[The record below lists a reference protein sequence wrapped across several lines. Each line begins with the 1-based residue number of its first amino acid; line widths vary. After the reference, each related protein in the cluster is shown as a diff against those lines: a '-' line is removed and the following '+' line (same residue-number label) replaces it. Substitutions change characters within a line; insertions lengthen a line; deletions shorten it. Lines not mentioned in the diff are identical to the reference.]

1 MGHESKEFM
10 MLLKTKQRAVELA
23 HKAANLIKRNVPA
36 AISLG
41 LSVIAIMLTVVC
53 SAHTVT
59 VFDGKTS
66 YTTSGVAS
74 NIPAALAKV
83 SLPNKEFNIVSITN
97 HLFSTKVEIT
107 YRVPLT
113 VKIGDKTTTYT
124 VNQGKL
130 ADVLKQAGI
139 EVDEHDIVSLSLDS
153 FISGNETVEIT
164 DVEFAV
170 ETSVEAIPYGS
181 DVIYSADYD
190 TNTSF
195 TEPGKAGSKTVTY
208 SVKYVNGVA
217 VSSTVVN
224 ETITEYAVDTT
235 TVIGTS
241 APRYLATS
249 YTKADNVASISKLDA
264 PDDLLLDENGNP
276 VNYSSKKTL
285 RATAYTHTGNRMA
298 TGIYPTPGYV
308 AVDPNEIPY
317 GTKMYIVS
325 ADGRYV
331 YGYAIAADTGG
342 FIYGNRADMDL
353 FMDTRGECVKFG
365 RRDIVVYFVD

>member
-1 MGHESKEFM
+1 

-83 SLPNKEFNIVSITN
+83 SLPNKDFNIVSVTN

-113 VKIGDKTTTYT
+113 VKIGDQTTTYT

-181 DVIYSADYD
+181 DIVYSDAYD

-208 SVKYVNGVA
+208 QVKYVNGVA
-217 VSSTVVN
+217 VSSSVLSETV
-224 ETITEYAVDTT
+224 TEYAVDTT

-241 APRYLATS
+241 APQHLANN
-249 YTKADNVASISKLDA
+249 YTKADDVSSISKLDA
-264 PDDLLLDENGNP
+264 PDDLLLDENGKP
-276 VNYSSKKTL
+276 VNYTSKKTL

-308 AVDPNEIPY
+308 AVDPKEIPY

-325 ADGRYV
+325 ADGQYV

-342 FIYGNRADMDL
+342 FVRKRPYNVDL
-353 FMDTRGECVKFG
+353 FFNTESECRKFG
-365 RRDIVVYFVD
+365 RRDVVIYFL